1 MLGLGHSLVGGT
13 VLTAYNNTHAVSF
26 DGSNDFIDTG
36 ASFQSTFR
44 DSFSISFWMKS
55 TANVNNNMF
64 WGTQESGDEDA
75 VFFYTRGSTRKISFN
90 FFANND
96 KHREEADA
104 VTFAAESS
112 GGAGDGGTEGAWF
125 HFVAVI
131 TKASSGDTG
140 FSTVIY
146 KDGSVL
152 ATTTAVGSVSDTNQ
166 AAYTNPHEVYI
177 GGRNTDGSI
186 GNPAKAII
194 DDWALWNVALDAD
207 AVSAIYNS
215 GVPTD
220 LLSNS
225 GNYDN
230 SGDLVAYYKLNE
242 GSGTTATDATGGSD
256 GTLTNGPS
264 YVTDTPS

>member
-1 MLGLGHSLVGGT
+1 MLGLGYSLVGGS
-13 VLTAYNNTHAVSF
+13 VLTGYNNTHAVSF
-26 DGSNDFIDTG
+26 DGVNDFIDTG

-44 DSFSISFWMKS
+44 DSFSVSFWMKS

-75 VFFYTRGSTRKISFN
+75 VFFYTRGSTRKISLNIFS
-90 FFANND
+90 NNV
-96 KHREEADA
+96 KTRQEADA

-125 HFVAVI
+125 HFVAVY
-131 TKASSGDTG
+131 TKGSGG
-140 FSTVIY
+140 GNGAAVIY

-152 ATTTAVGSVSDTNQ
+152 ATTTAVGYITGDELED
-166 AAYTNPHEVYI
+166 YTNPHEIYI
-177 GGRNTDGSI
+177 GGRNTNGSI

-207 AVSAIYNS
+207 AVSAVYNS

-220 LLSNS
+220 LLIDS

-242 GSGTTATDATGGSD
+242 GSGTTATDATGGYD